1 LCSLEV
7 IGENIKLKEVKEK
20 METEFV
26 KCMRKLS
33 VLSNQLADGR
43 ANLEIYEGMREIAKR
58 ISEMVEVKDAYN
70 QGHSEKKAF
79 YAASIAQEIGLENRE
94 IEFIK
99 ISALLHDIGKIG
111 IDEELLQKSGKLNNI
126 ELKIVKKHP
135 LMSERILTPVGFPT
149 QILSAV
155 RSHHE
160 SPDGKGYPD
169 GLCEDEI
176 PIEASI
182 IKVVDA
188 FGAMTANRP
197 YRPALSFQDAIRQLK
212 ESAGREFDSK
222 VVSIF
227 QQVIELEENRTVRKR
242 TLNKR
247 ILVGDEYL
255 LNLKLVIS
263 GLEKDGFDTVC
274 ASSGE
279 EVLEKVYNIYPDLI
293 LLNASLADIAVINI
307 CRRLKNDPRS
317 TSIPIITFGVKE
329 RVEEIKILE
338 SGADSHISDVFDT
351 KKLTLQIN
359 TYLRRTDYEKSLNP
373 LTGLPGNFFIK
384 EEIKKRIYQEEKF
397 AILYFDLDHLGSFNK
412 VYGFFKGD
420 EVIKLTAQIIN
431 ETIKKIG
438 NLTDFI
444 GHRGGDEFV
453 VITSIDKVDSI
464 CQEIISLFDEEIK
477 FLYPQEDLTKGYIT
491 IQEKD
496 TSSVFPI
503 MSISIG
509 VLTNEKIKIDNY
521 FQVDELTLEVKEKA
535 KSLPGSSYYKI

>member
-1 LCSLEV
+1 
-7 IGENIKLKEVKEK
+7 
-20 METEFV
+20 
-26 KCMRKLS
+26 MRKLS
-33 VLSNQLADGR
+33 VLSNQLANGS
-43 ANLEIYEGMREIAKR
+43 ANLEIYEGLREIAKR
-58 ISEMVEVKDAYN
+58 ISDMVAVKDAYN
-70 QGHSEKKAF
+70 QDHIEKKAF
-79 YAASIAQEIGLENRE
+79 YAASIAQELGLEPKE

-99 ISALLHDIGKIG
+99 ISALLHDIGKMG
-111 IDEELLQKSGKLNNI
+111 IDEELLQKPGKLNNR
-126 ELKIVKKHP
+126 EFKIVKKHP

-149 QILSAV
+149 QILAAV

-169 GLCEDEI
+169 GLCKDEI

-188 FGAMTANRP
+188 FAAMTADRP
-197 YRPALSFQDAIRQLK
+197 YRPALSFQNAIRQLK

-222 VVSIF
+222 IVDVF
-227 QQVIELEENRTVRKR
+227 QQIIELEEKRTIREK

-255 LNLKLVIS
+255 LNLKLVVS
-263 GLEKDGFDTVC
+263 SLEKEGFNTFC
-274 ASSGE
+274 AASGE

-293 LLNASLADIAVINI
+293 LLNASLSDTAVIDI

-317 TSIPIITFGVKE
+317 TSIPIIAFGAKE
-329 RVEEIKILE
+329 VSEEMKLLE
-338 SGADSHISDVFDT
+338 SGADGYISDIFDT

-384 EEIKKRIYQEEKF
+384 EEMKKRINQAEKF
-397 AILYFDLDHLGSFNK
+397 AILYFDLDNLEAFNK

-453 VITSIDKVDSI
+453 VITSLDKVDSI
-464 CQEIISLFDEEIK
+464 CHQIISVFDEEIK
-477 FLYPQEDLTKGYIT
+477 SLYPAEALRQGYIT
-491 IQEKD
+491 IQRKD
-496 TSSVFPI
+496 TPSIFPI

-509 VLTNEKIKIDNY
+509 VFTNEKIKINNY
-521 FQVDELTLEVKEKA
+521 FQLHELALEAREKA
-535 KSLPGSSYYKI
+535 KSLPGSSYYKKS